1 MLDFFT
7 IVASFGLQ
15 SDMNK
20 VAADRPGN
28 YNETVE
34 TNHTGDDVADMA
46 DVLSSACQAVEDAV
60 TGVASLLT
68 TAPTV
73 PDLRLPTSRSDKQ

>member
-15 SDMNK
+15 ADMNK
-20 VAADRPGN
+20 VAEDRPGSH
-28 YNETVE
+28 NETVE
-34 TNHTGDDVADMA
+34 TNHTGDNVADTA

-60 TGVASLLT
+60 TGVASVLT

-73 PDLRLPTSRSDKQ
+73 PDLRLPTATETK